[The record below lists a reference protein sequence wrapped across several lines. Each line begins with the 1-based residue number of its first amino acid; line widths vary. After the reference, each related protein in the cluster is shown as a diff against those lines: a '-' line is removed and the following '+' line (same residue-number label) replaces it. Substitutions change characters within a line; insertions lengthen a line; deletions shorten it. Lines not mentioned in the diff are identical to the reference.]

1 MLTKHFYDPQAEI
14 NEVRKREERHEQQ
27 MKQHDE
33 QQQSHSKEDGR
44 ASGSRSGSGS
54 TTPFNN
60 DTNRIV
66 GDDSRAVSP
75 SPKEARSD
83 PESEYSPAS
92 FALLLKKLVL
102 HPSSFTSVDVSL
114 AFQHLAAETGA
125 ASAQIGAFLAA
136 LRLSGKDGNPL
147 IVAECAR
154 VMQQHAVTADVG
166 EGLGDGPIC
175 DIVGTGGDGQNT
187 FNVSTTAAI
196 VAAGV
201 GCRVYKHGNKAATS
215 SSGSADILLSLDCPV
230 TLIPS
235 SSLSEIASSSRF
247 LFLYAASYHPS
258 LVRLAP
264 IRKSLAFPTI
274 FNALGPL
281 INPVKPTAMIVGV
294 HSKYLGEIFV
304 EALRITGV
312 ERAWVVCGREGL
324 DEISIQGETDIWD
337 LKDGTITPCVIHPT
351 RDFGLPCSPLSLV
364 AGGSPSENASTLNSL
379 LDDQLGPLNPIEN
392 FVVLNTAAVLIVA
405 GKAKDGF
412 QGVELARKSL
422 KDGSAKK
429 ALADFREVAKRVVEK
444 SQ

>member
-1 MLTKHFYDPQAEI
+1 
-14 NEVRKREERHEQQ
+14 
-27 MKQHDE
+27 MKQHNE
-33 QQQSHSKEDGR
+33 QHPGHSSKG
-44 ASGSRSGSGS
+44 ASSGSGSGSGSGS

-75 SPKEARSD
+75 SPKQAPGE
-83 PESEYSPAS
+83 PEPEYSPAS
-92 FALLLKKLVL
+92 FAPLLKKLVL
-102 HPSSFTSVDVSL
+102 YPSTFTSVDVSL
-114 AFQHLAAETGA
+114 AFQHLAAEAGA
-125 ASAQIGAFLAA
+125 APAQIGAFLAA
-136 LRLSGKDGNPL
+136 LRFSGKDGNPL
-147 IVAECAR
+147 IVAECAK
-154 VMQQHAVTADVG
+154 VMQSHAATVDVG
-166 EGLGDGPIC
+166 EGLGEGPVC

-230 TLIPS
+230 TLIPP

-247 LFLYAASYHPS
+247 LFLYAATYHPS

-264 IRKSLAFPTI
+264 IRKSLAFPTV

-281 INPVKPTAMIVGV
+281 INPVKPKAMIVGV
-294 HSKYLGEIFV
+294 HSKCLGEIFV
-304 EALRITGV
+304 EVLRITGV
-312 ERAWVVCGREGL
+312 KRAWVVCGREGL

-337 LKDGTITPCVIHPT
+337 LKDDTITARVIHPT

-364 AGGSPSENASTLNSL
+364 SGGSPSENASSLNSL
-379 LDDQLGPLNPIEN
+379 LDDQLGPSNPIEN

-412 QGVELARKSL
+412 EGVELARKSL
-422 KDGSAKK
+422 KNGSAKK
-429 ALADFREVAKRVVEK
+429 ALNDFRDVAKKVVEN